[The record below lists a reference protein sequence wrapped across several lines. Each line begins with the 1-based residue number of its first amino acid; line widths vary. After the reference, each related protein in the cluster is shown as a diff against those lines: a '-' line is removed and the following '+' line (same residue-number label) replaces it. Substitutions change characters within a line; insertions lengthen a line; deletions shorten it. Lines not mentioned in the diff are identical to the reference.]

1 MATSTPF
8 DTVTIET
15 LQQQQQQQHLLLQP
29 AGGAGGFLHDSLH
42 SSYPPSSVSLKQA
55 PFTFVDVSF
64 STTVSKQAAKAS
76 KRAHAEPAAGG
87 RLSNTG
93 KTSSAATVVDSE
105 SLRNLASNSPLP
117 LNESPLSP
125 PPRPLVAGSEKILL
139 EPVTGQVFPG
149 QMLAV
154 MGPSGAGKTTLL
166 DALARRLRG
175 AKGDVFLG
183 DRRIDTTAQMATVG
197 SYVEQEDDLLS
208 LLTVRETIMYAAILS
223 DPKEKAEVLR
233 GRVEHIINAMGLA
246 KCANVR
252 IGNPIQKGISGG
264 QKRRV
269 TIAQSLVTN
278 PRILF
283 LDEPTSGLDT
293 TTSREVMTAIKR
305 IAKDTQMI
313 VIATIHQPNF
323 ETLRLF
329 DSFAPDHAIDLVNA
343 DFELATESN
352 IRQSIVALAQ
362 FYQSRTSAAVAGLR
376 GSFTKSSTT
385 ALPLAHATHRSHF
398 LSHTLVLSHR
408 IFITYTRNFIAYGV
422 RVGMYF
428 GMGVMMALIWLK
440 LGSNASTVNDRL
452 SVHFFSVAF
461 LSFMSVAGIPAFLE
475 ERSVFIREKHNGLYT
490 ALPYVLANSL
500 VNIPF
505 LFLCALVFAAIAYYS
520 IGLNAPAGSFF
531 SFIAYLFLAIYA
543 AESQVILVAS
553 LLPIFVAA
561 LAIASFAN
569 GFWMCVQG
577 YFIKAISLPRFWRY
591 SFHYMDYQ
599 KYAFELL
606 VNNDFTNVVFDC
618 GRDAAGNC
626 LQCSYPSSAP
636 VNSCQMY
643 GEDVL
648 AYLEIGGIKYWE
660 WIVILVGISILFRV
674 CWYAVLARSK

>member
-1 MATSTPF
+1 MAATATATTF
-8 DTVTIET
+8 HTVTVET
-15 LQQQQQQQHLLLQP
+15 LQQQQLQQHLLQP
-29 AGGAGGFLHDSLH
+29 ADADGFLHASLH
-42 SSYPPSSVSLKQA
+42 SSYPPSSVYSAPKQA

-64 STTVSKQAAKAS
+64 STTVSKQVAKAS
-76 KRAHAEPAAGG
+76 KRAPG
-87 RLSNTG
+87 
-93 KTSSAATVVDSE
+93 
-105 SLRNLASNSPLP
+105 P
-117 LNESPLSP
+117 
-125 PPRPLVAGSEKILL
+125 EKILL

-183 DRRIDTTAQMATVG
+183 DKRIDTTAQMATVG

-208 LLTVRETIMYAAILS
+208 LLTVRETIMYAAFLS
-223 DPKEKAEVLR
+223 DPKEKTEFLR

-246 KCANVR
+246 KCADVR

-305 IAKDTQMI
+305 IAKDTQMV

-329 DSFAPDHAIDLVNA
+329 DSLLVLAEGKTMYFGGIEDMPDYAFGSPIPRFANPADHAIDLVNA

-352 IRQSIVALAQ
+352 IRQSILALAHFHQ
-362 FYQSRTSAAVAGLR
+362 GRTR
-376 GSFTKSSTT
+376 SFNKSSTT

-398 LSHTLVLSHR
+398 ISHTLILSHR
-408 IFITYTRNFIAYGV
+408 IFVTYTRNFIAYGV

-591 SFHYMDYQ
+591 SFHYIGLS
-599 KYAFELL
+599 KVRFRTAP
-606 VNNDFTNVVFDC
+606 
-618 GRDAAGNC
+618 GNC

-636 VNSCQMY
+636 ANSCQMY

>member
-1 MATSTPF
+1 
-8 DTVTIET
+8 
-15 LQQQQQQQHLLLQP
+15 
-29 AGGAGGFLHDSLH
+29 
-42 SSYPPSSVSLKQA
+42 
-55 PFTFVDVSF
+55 
-64 STTVSKQAAKAS
+64 
-76 KRAHAEPAAGG
+76 
-87 RLSNTG
+87 
-93 KTSSAATVVDSE
+93 
-105 SLRNLASNSPLP
+105 
-117 LNESPLSP
+117 
-125 PPRPLVAGSEKILL
+125 
-139 EPVTGQVFPG
+139 
-149 QMLAV
+149 MLAV

-183 DRRIDTTAQMATVG
+183 DKRIDTTAQMATVG

-208 LLTVRETIMYAAILS
+208 LLTVRETIMYAAFLS
-223 DPKEKAEVLR
+223 DPKEKTEFLR

-246 KCANVR
+246 KCADVR

-305 IAKDTQMI
+305 IAKDTQMV

-329 DSFAPDHAIDLVNA
+329 DSLLVLAEGKTMYFGGIEDMPDYFEAFGSPIPRFANPADHAIDLVNA

-352 IRQSIVALAQ
+352 IRQSILALAHFHQ
-362 FYQSRTSAAVAGLR
+362 GRTSEAASGLR
-376 GSFTKSSTT
+376 GSFNKSSIT

-398 LSHTLVLSHR
+398 ISHTLILSHR
-408 IFITYTRNFIAYGV
+408 IFVTYTRNFIAYGV

-505 LFLCALVFAAIAYYS
+505 LFLCAMVFAAIAYYS

-606 VNNDFTNVVFDC
+606 VNNDFSNLVFDC

-636 VNSCQMY
+636 ANSCQMY